1 MGYSKMAL
9 ESKLVEI
16 YPELQRSDV
25 SMSLR
30 FDEEKNAWTVG
41 LRKEHHELM
50 TYIDKKDADSCL
62 EGKVCI
68 PLGVKIGEFLDNF
81 AH

>member
-1 MGYSKMAL
+1 MSL
-9 ESKLVEI
+9 ERERGTEAERGDS
-16 YPELQRSDV
+16 V

-30 FDEEKNAWTVG
+30 FDEERNAWTVG

-62 EGKVCI
+62 EGHVCI

-81 AH
+81 SH